1 MPVVVD
7 NNFSKDSYGMRSERL
22 SAIQGNFAT
31 IQTELAAPAHI
42 ETWAED
48 CYDVYT

>member
-22 SAIQGNFAT
+22 IAIQDNFAF
-31 IQTELAAPAHI
+31 IQSELNTPGDIA
-42 ETWAED
+42 T
-48 CYDVYT
+48 